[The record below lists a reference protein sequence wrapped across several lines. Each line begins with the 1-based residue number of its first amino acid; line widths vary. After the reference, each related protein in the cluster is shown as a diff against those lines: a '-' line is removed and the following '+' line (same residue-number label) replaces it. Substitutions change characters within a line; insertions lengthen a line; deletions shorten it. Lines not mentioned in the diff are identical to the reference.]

1 MTAEF
6 GSTHA
11 MPVADPQLGLAA
23 LQAMLAERSPLAAL
37 RVFHRGLGDVFRIN
51 LPGFQPVV
59 LAGPEAARFVLVEGR
74 AGLRWRNDG
83 DPVTA
88 LLRHG
93 VLVEDG
99 DTHDALRGLMNPALH
114 RRMLV
119 DYAGSMAR
127 ITVEESRAWR
137 SGQPIDMLVE
147 MRRIALRILTETL
160 FGADIGPEMKRMW
173 QPVLETIA
181 YISPGLWMVW
191 PQARRGRKR
200 GLAEMD
206 RYLFA
211 LIRERRA
218 GTDGDTLLD
227 LLIASGLDD
236 DLIRDQLLTML
247 IAGHDTSTAL
257 LAWVFALLGQHP
269 QISQALTEEVRTGL
283 GADALDVETLNRL
296 PLLDQ
301 VIRETLRLYP
311 PIHLGS
317 RVAAVD
323 MEYAGYLI
331 RVGERVL
338 YSIYLT
344 QRDPAEWEAPD
355 DFRPERHAGKKP
367 RPYAW
372 LAFGGGPRNCIGAAF
387 GLLEAK
393 IVLATILLR
402 FDLGQL
408 LKPVYAHMG
417 ATLEPS
423 PGVYLEIQPLS
434 VDSEGEK

>member
-1 MTAEF
+1 MGALNSPGREL
-6 GSTHA
+6 
-11 MPVADPQLGLAA
+11 PVADPQLGLAA
-23 LQAMLAERSPLAAL
+23 LRAMLAERSPLAAL
-37 RVFHRGLGDVFRIN
+37 RVFHRGLGEAFRIN
-51 LPGFQPVV
+51 VPGFRPVV
-59 LAGPEAARFVLVEGR
+59 LAGPEAARFVLVEERG
-74 AGLRWRNDG
+74 ALHWRNER
-83 DPVTA
+83 DPVTD

-99 DTHDALRGLMNPALH
+99 EAHDELRRLMNPALH

-119 DYAGSMAR
+119 EYAASMVR
-127 ITVEESRAWR
+127 ITLEESRTWQA
-137 SGQPIDMLVE
+137 GQPVDMLVE
-147 MRRIALRILTETL
+147 MRRIALRILTDTL
-160 FGADIGPEMKRMW
+160 FGADMGPEIKRMW
-173 QPVLETIA
+173 QPVLAAIA
-181 YISPGLWMVW
+181 HISPGLWMVL
-191 PQARRGRKR
+191 PNVRRRRRRGLK
-200 GLAEMD
+200 EMD
-206 RYLFA
+206 EYLFA
-211 LIRERRA
+211 LIRERRTT
-218 GTDGDTLLD
+218 GGGETLLD

-269 QISQALTEEVRTGL
+269 ETAQLLSNEIRAAGL
-283 GADALDVETLNRL
+283 NLEALDIERLNRL

-301 VIRETLRLYP
+301 VIHETLRLYP

-331 RVGERVL
+331 RAGERVL

-344 QRDPAEWEAPD
+344 QRDPAEWEGPD
-355 DFRPERHAGKKP
+355 EFRPARHAGARP
-367 RPYAW
+367 RPYTW

-402 FDLGQL
+402 FDPGPL

-417 ATLEPS
+417 ATLEPH
-423 PGVYLEIQPLS
+423 PGVYLEMQPLS
-434 VDSEGEK
+434 VNLRGD